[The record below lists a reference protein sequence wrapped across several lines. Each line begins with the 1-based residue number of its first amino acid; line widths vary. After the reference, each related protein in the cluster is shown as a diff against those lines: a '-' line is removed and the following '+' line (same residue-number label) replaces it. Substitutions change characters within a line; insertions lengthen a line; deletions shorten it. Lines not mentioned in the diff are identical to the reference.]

1 MNLNV
6 LISNFCVVFLFFW
19 IFFDLVIDLNI
30 LNKKLF
36 GLEKFRFFLLV
47 LKMFVKNLFK
57 LNLNLFLEILLNSF
71 FKILFEVVWMFFWLI
86 NELEILLNNLVNFF
100 LEILFVIFGSLDICE
115 YNILLINFN
124 DFLFWVSDLIS
135 DEIFWIIVELLFE
148 LEN

>member
-19 IFFDLVIDLNI
+19 ILFDLVIDLNI

-47 LKMFVKNLFK
+47 LKIFVKNLFK

-71 FKILFEVVWMFFWLI
+71 FKILFEVVLMFFWLI
-86 NELEILLNNLVNFF
+86 NDLEILLNNLVNFF
-100 LEILFVIFGSLDICE
+100 LEILFVIFESLDICE

-124 DFLFWVSDLIS
+124 EFLFLISDLIS

-148 LEN
+148 LES